1 MKGSCYFDTHVHFQ
15 KESGCYSS
23 GFQVERAL
31 AAGVTRMVAVG
42 GSCELNKGA
51 AEAAEAY
58 PGYVRAAIGFDRA
71 QVAEISSRA
80 LIDDAIDR
88 LRRSIDALRGIGA
101 TVCAIGEVGLDYH
114 YTPQSAEGQVALF
127 RGQCELAS
135 EQKLPVIV
143 HSREADEDTLKVL
156 RAYAAQCSFREVFGV
171 LHCFTGT
178 MDFAE
183 RLMEIG
189 FMISFSGIVS
199 FSTADALRR
208 VAASIPADRLLI
220 ETDSPYLA
228 PVPHRGKRNEPAFVK
243 DVALALANARGEDVE
258 SVAAVT
264 TANAKRLFGEG
275 HIMK

>member
-1 MKGSCYFDTHVHFQ
+1 MTSYFDTHVHFQ
-15 KESGCYSS
+15 NETGDYSS
-23 GFQVERAL
+23 ALQVERAL
-31 AAGVTRMVAVG
+31 AGGVTRMVAVG

-51 AEAAEAY
+51 AEAAEAC
-58 PGYVRAAIGFDRA
+58 PGNVRAAIGFDRA
-71 QVAEISSRA
+71 QVAEISSRV

-114 YTPQSAEGQVALF
+114 YTPQSTAGQVALF
-127 RGQCELAS
+127 SAQCELAA
-135 EQKLPVIV
+135 ERALPVIV
-143 HSREADEDTLKVL
+143 HSREAGEDTLNVL
-156 RAYAAQCSFREVFGV
+156 RAYASQSKSRADGGV

-199 FSTADALRR
+199 FAKADALRQ

-228 PVPHRGKRNEPAFVK
+228 PVPHRGKRNEPAFVT
-243 DVALALANARGEDVE
+243 DVAIALAHARGETVE

-264 TANAKRLFGEG
+264 TANAHRLFGNW
-275 HIMK
+275 